1 MKRLSAMRLT
11 PIALFLL
18 IAMLL
23 AACSPSEA
31 TSPAPNEPAA
41 TEPAPTEPEATEEAP
56 SPTPEPE
63 EATSTVPAA
72 TETPVEPTATA
83 TEATP
88 TEEPTSA
95 PEQQAPEEA
104 LITEEEAILVLEPGP
119 GSRVTSPLRVA
130 GEADPTFEQNLVARI
145 VDLEGQEL
153 AMAPTTIGA
162 ELGERGPFEFELPF
176 EIDEEQQAFIQVYA
190 TSARDGGVTHL
201 ASVGVTLA
209 PSGEE
214 DVVPVTP
221 HPERIVIDE
230 PATADTISGGV
241 VAVSGRGLAS
251 FEQTLIVELLDAAG
265 EVIDSQPI
273 TVDAPDLGQPGEFSA
288 ELSYTVA
295 ETTPARIVVRDPSP
309 AFGGDVHLSS
319 VEVTLEAE

>member
-1 MKRLSAMRLT
+1 MKSLSAMRLT
-11 PIALFLL
+11 PIALILL

-31 TSPAPNEPAA
+31 TAPAA

-83 TEATP
+83 TEAAP
-88 TEEPTSA
+88 TEEATAA
-95 PEQQAPEEA
+95 PEEQAPEEA
-104 LITEEEAILVLEPGP
+104 LITEEEAILILEPGS
-119 GSRVTSPLRVA
+119 GSRVTSPVRVA

-145 VDLEGQEL
+145 VDLDGQEL
-153 AMAPTTIGA
+153 ATVPTTIGA
-162 ELGERGPFEFELPF
+162 ELGQRGPFEFELPF
-176 EIDEEQQAFIQVYA
+176 EIAEEQQAFIQVYA

-251 FEQTLIVELLDAAG
+251 FEQTLIVELLDAEG

-273 TVDAPDLGQPGEFSA
+273 IVDAPDLGQPGEFST